1 MNKFDYDTIIG
12 IDIGLSGGV
21 TIFDVSEYEHESLG
35 ALILRDMPVIPFT
48 NKAGKEK
55 NVLDIVSLLH
65 LMEIP
70 KCRNESALVV
80 YEGVHAFPGQGVVA
94 VGTLLE
100 QKGII
105 RGITK
110 ALGYDEL
117 PISPQTWQKS
127 FGIVCPKE
135 IKKKEHRKK
144 WLKEKSLE
152 VARKKFPDREMRLSK
167 STASGLSDALLIA
180 TWFLENSPV
189 S

>member
-35 ALILRDMPVIPFT
+35 ALILRDMPTYPVI
-48 NKAGKEK
+48 NKTGKTK
-55 NVLDIVSLLH
+55 TALDIVALLH

-70 KCRNESALVV
+70 KCRNESALVIF
-80 YEGVHAFPGQGVVA
+80 EDVHAFPGQGVVA

-105 RGITK
+105 RGLAK

-135 IKKKEHRKK
+135 IKKR
-144 WLKEKSLE
+144 
-152 VARKKFPDREMRLSK
+152 
-167 STASGLSDALLIA
+167 
-180 TWFLENSPV
+180 
-189 S
+189 